1 MHSGN
6 YTNKFRFKKNH
17 QVEVFAYQ
25 KNSNTPNFNT
35 YRVAMIKKRNK
46 RLTVLEGGT
55 LSPTGVLALELL
67 FESDP
72 PFVLFLPAPLGGRGR
87 TVSFPRFLLPLEC
100 EATWE
105 LNSFF
110 CFSIFSGVCLS
121 MRESLTH
128 SSQFLFQ
135 PEKTSLIQVLD

>member
-1 MHSGN
+1 MQVDTPTSTFWRPSTAIPWSWGTTEFGTMWGIIL
-6 YTNKFRFKKNH
+6 YIGLYRLVTQLFRPFEK
-17 QVEVFAYQ
+17 EA
-25 KNSNTPNFNT
+25 
-35 YRVAMIKKRNK
+35 R
-46 RLTVLEGGT
+46 
-55 LSPTGVLALELL
+55 VLALELL

-72 PFVLFLPAPLGGRGR
+72 PLVLFLPAPLGGRGR